1 MARRIVTETSCDH
14 CRRQTDVASYR
25 VGNGVRLLRI
35 ELCPECGEYL
45 DELLSIASG
54 ARRAGRVV
62 LKPSTPEGIEAARR
76 AYRLT
81 NGPGKATTPTKGR

>member
-45 DELLSIASG
+45 DEHAVDRLRRE
-54 ARRAGRVV
+54 ARRQGRTQAVD
-62 LKPSTPEGIEAARR
+62 PGRDRSRQEGLRADEQAR
-76 AYRLT
+76 
-81 NGPGKATTPTKGR
+81 